1 MVALLINQSWGRPHF
16 LSEARSAVRP
26 LLCTKNKSVLNLAGL
41 GSLFGRGSAPQQE
54 MACPRNAG
62 FFCGIVASLFAV
74 PIQCKPTASAPW
86 FLYPPVKARALV
98 PQQAPE
104 QAPTRF
110 DVPAYDQERAN
121 QNHKATAQLI
131 PLDLEHPVLDHF
143 ASLHAEL
150 NVFMWGDSSIVHQFF
165 LLRGLTGGLPSLTP
179 PLYRIAVSSPFTVPS
194 AALCPTVDVH
204 VHKAAYGNATI
215 SVTAAVCTTGLVTV
229 AMAPAVLEELQQKHG
244 LSLPVNSLLYIGGA
258 GLHHMHIDDFRNADC
273 ARDWAA
279 LKPLEDGF
287 EDNLMYG
294 LTELQKRY
302 PDAKLAYFNTHS
314 VCTSNL
320 WLPFPAQA
328 GARVRASACESRDWK
343 ACFLGV
349 DVPPE
354 ERDSYRETLFSHLG
368 SNVMADRERAV
379 LKDPSLKW
387 KLVDGHKI
395 TKDASCEQS
404 EDGIHYLEP
413 TMMKMIEEALSVLRK
428 SGKPD

>member
-1 MVALLINQSWGRPHF
+1 MLHPSRYPCTIHSLLALSTKCTHANTQLGATRLEPRSHPVVALLINQSWGRPHF

-131 PLDLEHPVLDHF
+131 PLDLEHPVLDPHF

-179 PLYRIAVSSPFTVPS
+179 RHFTALRCLHPSLCQAQHCVPQSTCTCTRPRMATRPS
-194 AALCPTVDVH
+194 A
-204 VHKAAYGNATI
+204 
-215 SVTAAVCTTGLVTV
+215 
-229 AMAPAVLEELQQKHG
+229 
-244 LSLPVNSLLYIGGA
+244 
-258 GLHHMHIDDFRNADC
+258 
-273 ARDWAA
+273 
-279 LKPLEDGF
+279 
-287 EDNLMYG
+287 
-294 LTELQKRY
+294 
-302 PDAKLAYFNTHS
+302 
-314 VCTSNL
+314 
-320 WLPFPAQA
+320 
-328 GARVRASACESRDWK
+328 
-343 ACFLGV
+343 
-349 DVPPE
+349 
-354 ERDSYRETLFSHLG
+354 
-368 SNVMADRERAV
+368 
-379 LKDPSLKW
+379 
-387 KLVDGHKI
+387 
-395 TKDASCEQS
+395 
-404 EDGIHYLEP
+404 
-413 TMMKMIEEALSVLRK
+413 
-428 SGKPD
+428 